1 MEGDALMLPLPRFR
15 YESPRRLADALATL
29 GAARGQAADHGD
41 VSARRGPV
49 LPVAG
54 GTDLIPNLKH
64 DLFAPEVLV
73 DLTRLEEERLRG
85 VRDERDGLHV
95 GALTPLSQAAGDA
108 LLGAYYP
115 ALARGYSLVASPQ
128 IRNMGTVGGNL
139 CLDTRCTYYNQTAF
153 WRQSLGY
160 CLKREGTRCHVVPG
174 GTRCVAASSSDGATL
189 LTALGAEAHVE
200 SADGDRW
207 VPVESFFVGEGR
219 RNLQVA
225 AHELVT
231 EVRLPRPTAGLTMAY
246 EKLRPRNAIDFPM
259 LSVAVALE
267 REPSGACRQ
276 LRVVVAALGA
286 KPRLVA
292 GLGTLAGKT
301 IDEGHMAQIAEAAYK
316 QCHPLTNIAFDTEWR
331 HDMVPVYVRRALT
344 AALSANGRAHA

>member
-1 MEGDALMLPLPRFR
+1 MLPLPRFR
-15 YESPRRLADALATL
+15 FETPRHLSDALATL
-29 GAARGQAADHGD
+29 ASGNRGTAADHGD
-41 VSARRGPV
+41 VAARRGPV
-49 LPVAG
+49 LPMAG
-54 GTDLIPNLKH
+54 GTDLLPNLKH
-64 DLFAPEVLV
+64 DLFAPEAIV
-73 DLTRLEEERLRG
+73 DLTRLGEARLRG
-85 VRDERDGLHV
+85 VRDEKDGLHL
-95 GALTPLSQAAGDA
+95 GALTPLSEAAGDA

-153 WRQSLGY
+153 WRESLGY

-189 LTALGAEAHVE
+189 LTALGAEAHIE

-207 VPVESFFVGEGR
+207 VAVEKFFVGEGR
-219 RNLQVA
+219 RNLHLE

-231 EVRLPRPTAGLTMAY
+231 EVRLPRPAAGLTMGY
-246 EKLRPRNAIDFPM
+246 EKLRPRNAIDFPI

-267 REPSGACRQ
+267 RDPSGACKS
-276 LRVVVAALGA
+276 LRLVVAALGS

-292 GLGTLAGKT
+292 GLDGVIGKPL
-301 IDEGHMAQIAEAAYK
+301 DEEAMKRIGEAAYK
-316 QCHPLTNIAFDTEWR
+316 QCHPLTNITVDPDWR
-331 HDMVPVYVRRALT
+331 HEMVPVYVRRALR
-344 AALSANGRAHA
+344 AATSSHGKETR